1 MQKTPAVFLKYK
13 RKEMQFKKT
22 KKNKGESLK

>member
-22 KKNKGESLK
+22 KKKTKGKA